1 MLKYG
6 EKIILPHHMNSILV
20 EAWDAFKVS
29 TRKLVRDRFVKTKL
43 DPLSIP
49 DFTTQTQAYVASVQ
63 LFYGAKDE

>member
-1 MLKYG
+1 
-6 EKIILPHHMNSILV
+6 MNSILV

-49 DFTTQTQAYVASVQ
+49 NFTTQTQAYVASVQ